1 MTSPQM
7 GAGSWFV
14 CYSYRPG
21 AGLEESVEVRVLLVA
36 CGGQQ
41 LSEKSK
47 LLQPPN
53 GLVSFK

>member
-1 MTSPQM
+1 M

-14 CYSYRPG
+14 CYLYRPD

-53 GLVSFK
+53 DLVSFK